1 MDESVVIG
9 NKGVL
14 SIIKGV
20 LEEDVSLPL
29 GLAVSTV
36 VRRLSKRPMR
46 SSLYKKIHNYDCTI
60 VSSLIIKSNIP
71 V

>member
-20 LEEDVSLPL
+20 LEVDVSLPL

-36 VRRLSKRPMR
+36 VRGLSKRPMR
-46 SSLYKKIHNYDCTI
+46 SSLYKKNT
-60 VSSLIIKSNIP
+60 
-71 V
+71 